1 MTAHLLKLSIPHHRS
16 AVSIIRV
23 DGTFQVGSAEPQ
35 QLGPGPA
42 WARAAAAREAAGA
55 EGLVQ
60 RDAIRDDF
68 KLLYAGTADKVMM
81 MELEADQVGPWQLWG
96 QMVGAERCSAARG
109 GRYSERAAPDA
120 LRLLYLSAVGRVAH
134 HIGADLVLCFFL
146 CLSLLPLPL
155 SLLPVACGR

>member
-1 MTAHLLKLSIPHHRS
+1 MACAVAPCLFHAGLKVSTAPRPLRYALTPVTARLLKLSIPHHCS

-35 QLGPGPA
+35 QPGPGPA

-81 MELEADQVGPWQLWG
+81 MELEADQVGP
-96 QMVGAERCSAARG
+96 
-109 GRYSERAAPDA
+109 
-120 LRLLYLSAVGRVAH
+120 
-134 HIGADLVLCFFL
+134 
-146 CLSLLPLPL
+146 
-155 SLLPVACGR
+155 